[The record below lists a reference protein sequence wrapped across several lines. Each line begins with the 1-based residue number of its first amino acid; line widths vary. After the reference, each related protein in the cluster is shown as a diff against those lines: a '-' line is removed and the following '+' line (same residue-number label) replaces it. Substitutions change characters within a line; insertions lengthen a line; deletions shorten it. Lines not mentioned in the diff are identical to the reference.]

1 MSRVVAKQKQQ
12 QPKRK
17 KQQTK
22 QTFASAYQQYQKIAQ
37 GEARRVPWPQ
47 LMEFVEDSL
56 RWEEFNLWIR
66 AVVSAA
72 GGTPLAALTTARIQR
87 LNSSHR
93 SESSTNCI
101 SRGHGTRRASSCAI
115 F

>member
-66 AVVSAA
+66 AVVNAANGVPPVVEQELESRIPGFLARAREELESAA
-72 GGTPLAALTTARIQR
+72 EVG
-87 LNSSHR
+87 
-93 SESSTNCI
+93 E
-101 SRGHGTRRASSCAI
+101 RA
-115 F
+115 

>member
-1 MSRVVAKQKQQ
+1 MSVMA
-12 QPKRK
+12 KRK
-17 KQQTK
+17 KQRPKEAQRK

-37 GEARRVPWPQ
+37 DEARRVPWPR
-47 LMEFVEDSL
+47 LMQFVEDSL

-66 AVVSAA
+66 AVVNAA
-72 GGTPLAALTTARIQR
+72 SGVPPAALTTARIQR